1 MRYQPFGPAAVSLY
15 PVRAEKRPPMTAVE
29 SRVKETNGKM
39 EDRASSMVPE
49 TPPKKRT
56 KIVDSADQS
65 LRNKVVTVD
74 QVENGS
80 PTKVRKK
87 KKKKSAIP
95 GEITV

>member
-1 MRYQPFGPAAVSLY
+1 MARWRIVLQAWCQ
-15 PVRAEKRPPMTAVE
+15 RPLQRM
-29 SRVKETNGKM
+29 
-39 EDRASSMVPE
+39 
-49 TPPKKRT
+49 RT
-56 KIVDSADQS
+56 KMVDSADQS
-65 LRNKVVTVD
+65 LRYKVVTVD